1 MRVERPDMGLRVD
14 RNGSPLVNQAV
25 HTLVEI
31 FVLVLSCRDG
41 EHIGPFKYLADYGD
55 AEISGAHHSGYFVRI
70 IQRDSQRYIAEGEGM
85 VAVYEKGFPGPW
97 A

>member
-1 MRVERPDMGLRVD
+1 MGLRID

-25 HTLVEI
+25 HPFVEI
-31 FVLVLSCRDG
+31 FVLVLSCGDR
-41 EHIGPFKYLADYGD
+41 EHIGPFEDLADYGD
-55 AEISGAHHSGYFVRI
+55 AEIGGAHHSGYFVRI

-85 VAVYEKGFPGPW
+85 VAVYEKGFSGPG